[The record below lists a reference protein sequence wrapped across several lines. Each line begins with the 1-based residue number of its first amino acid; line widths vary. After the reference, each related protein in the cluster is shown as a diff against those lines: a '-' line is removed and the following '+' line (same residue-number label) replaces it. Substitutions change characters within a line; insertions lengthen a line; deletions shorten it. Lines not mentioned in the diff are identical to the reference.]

1 MNIEPSKT
9 INRPLSGTGNRLQ
22 QVDATGL
29 DSATE
34 TIITGKLA
42 NGTAIALLIDIA
54 NWDANGLYT
63 GTAITGT
70 FEGQYYSDANY
81 SFYAYSDNVWIRTKL
96 NTTIQLLKYIYN
108 GSTSGDVIGD
118 TRSSNQSGWY
128 YLETCTG
135 AHATRGSG
143 TWVVTSAKRTIS
155 LVDNNESA
163 GPTAG
168 ATIDLVISK
177 SGYGTIVFG
186 DGLGYATFIFT
197 TAGVVTLINNS
208 SNVFTAVQAGT
219 NHVYFKT
226 ITSNTVRLLNELAA
240 TTIFTIEI
248 KYTV

>member
-1 MNIEPSKT
+1 MNTESSKT
-9 INRPLSGTGNRLQ
+9 INKPLIGTGNRLK
-22 QVDATGL
+22 QVDVNGL
-29 DSATE
+29 ESATE

-42 NGTAIALLIDIA
+42 DGTAIALLIDVT
-54 NWDANGLYT
+54 NWNANGLYT

-70 FEGQYYSDANY
+70 YEGQYYSDANY
-81 SFYAYSDNVWIRTKL
+81 SFLAYSDNVWIRVKL
-96 NTTIQLLKYIYN
+96 NTTIPLLKYIYN
-108 GSTSGDVIGD
+108 GSTTGDVIGD
-118 TRSSNQSGWY
+118 TRVSNQSDWY
-128 YLETCTG
+128 YVETCT
-135 AHATRGSG
+135 AANATRGAG
-143 TWVVTSAKRTIS
+143 TWIVTSAKRTIS
-155 LVDNNESA
+155 LIDNNESA

-168 ATIDLVISK
+168 AYIDLVASK

-186 DGLGYATFIFT
+186 DGLGYVNFIFT

-208 SNVFTAVQAGT
+208 ANVFTAIQTGT